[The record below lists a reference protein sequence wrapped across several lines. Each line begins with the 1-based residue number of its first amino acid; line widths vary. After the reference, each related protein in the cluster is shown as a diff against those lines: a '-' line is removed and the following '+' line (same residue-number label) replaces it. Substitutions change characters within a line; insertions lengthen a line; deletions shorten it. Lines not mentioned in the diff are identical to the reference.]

1 MPAAGAGPPPRPVC
15 ALPGPVVHAY
25 DRLDGVHEGRNAMAS
40 ADGTGHACAT
50 RRRRTSARLGAEQL
64 EPRRLLTVVLTPHE
78 QLLLELINR
87 ARAAPA
93 AEAERLGIDLNAGLA
108 PGTISS
114 AAKQPLAPH
123 PILLEAAGRHAQDM
137 LDRDYFEHDNP
148 EGQDPTARAR
158 ALGYVGGVGE
168 NIAWGGST
176 GTIDQIAHV
185 VARHDGLFRSSG
197 HRTNLLEPGY
207 REVGPAVRF
216 GRFTTDGR
224 TFNASMV
231 AQGFGFGT
239 TAYLT
244 GVAFSDTVVS
254 DRFYTVG
261 EGLSDIVVTAT
272 APAGTT
278 FTTTTGPSGG
288 YMLPL
293 PAGSFSVVFSRGEE
307 ATAAVPVSIAGGRN
321 VKLDFDGMFADGTEP
336 PPPPSPAP
344 FVVQSFVAP
353 AAGAY
358 GVGSRVRVAVVLS
371 APARVS
377 GRPALPLVVGGRT
390 VFAALAGGN
399 GTSTLHFSYTVGRS
413 LSAAE
418 VRLGT
423 TLRDHARI
431 RATDG
436 TRLPAPLPA
445 GIAGD
450 LLAGVSIDTLAPRA
464 TGVVTVPES
473 RAYAAGETLR
483 FVVTFSEPVVV
494 GGAPTLA
501 LHVRPGNAAV
511 RRATFTAASPDGR
524 SLAFEYVVHAG
535 DGTPTGR
542 PLRMARTI
550 GGGTI
555 ADAAGNAAVRS
566 ISLPTTTGI
575 RLTVLPVPTAA
586 GRARAG
592 AGGPAPTT

>member
-1 MPAAGAGPPPRPVC
+1 MGSSCRA
-15 ALPGPVVHAY
+15 
-25 DRLDGVHEGRNAMAS
+25 DRVARCLW
-40 ADGTGHACAT
+40 
-50 RRRRTSARLGAEQL
+50 RRAFAPLGAEQL

-78 QLLLELINR
+78 QLLLELVNR

-114 AAKQPLAPH
+114 VPKQPLVPH
-123 PILLEAAGRHAQDM
+123 PILLDAAGRHAQDM

-148 EGQDPTARAR
+148 EGQDPTDRAR
-158 ALGYVGGVGE
+158 ALGYGGGVGE

-185 VARHDGLFRSSG
+185 GERHDGLFRSSG
-197 HRTNLLEPGY
+197 HRTNLLEPDY
-207 REVGPAVRF
+207 REIGPAVRF

-239 TAYLT
+239 TAHLT
-244 GVAFSDTVVS
+244 GVAFSDAVVR

-288 YMLPL
+288 YVLPL
-293 PAGSFSVVFSRGEE
+293 PAGSFSVVFSRGDDV
-307 ATAAVPVSIAGGRN
+307 TAATPVSIAGGRN
-321 VKLDFDGMFADGTEP
+321 VKLDFEGVFGDGTEP
-336 PPPPSPAP
+336 PPPPPSPPPPAP
-344 FVVQSFVAP
+344 FVVESIVPP

-358 GVGSRVRVAVVLS
+358 GVGSKVRVAVVLS

-377 GRPALPLVVGGRT
+377 GRPSLPLVVGGRT

-399 GTSTLHFSYTVGRS
+399 GTDTLHFSYTVGRS

-436 TRLPAPLPA
+436 TRLPATLPA

-450 LLAGVSIDTLAPRA
+450 RLDGVSIDTLAPRA

-473 RAYAAGETLR
+473 RAYGAGETLR

-494 GGAPTLA
+494 GGVPTLA

-511 RRATFTAASPDGR
+511 RRAAFVSAGPDGR
-524 SLAFEYVVHAG
+524 SLSFDYVVQAG
-535 DGTPTGR
+535 DGVSTGR
-542 PLRMARTI
+542 PLRVGRTI

-555 ADAAGNAAVRS
+555 ADAAGNAAKRS
-566 ISLPTTTGI
+566 ITLPTTAGI
-575 RLTVLPVPTAA
+575 RITGLLAPAPV
-586 GRARAG
+586 GRARAPAV
-592 AGGPAPTT
+592 AGPPASAP